1 MKKILLSR
9 SFFIAEILLILALF
23 GIWFSATLPGFY
35 NKINA
40 VGYAFCH
47 QFKERSFLI
56 DDMQFAFCHRCTGQ
70 LLGIFFAWMWQ
81 LPLGKYRK
89 VFSFPK
95 LVFIIFSVLFFLI
108 DVING
113 TILFNFFPDKSFYEP
128 SAVIRFISGLF
139 VGTSCSFLIFP
150 IFNNVF
156 WNQGEVT
163 VQPVRT
169 KWLLFGLFSSEFS
182 VLFLLFSKNQVILTI
197 IDVVA
202 VFTAI
207 LFLGLLYS
215 ILILLLI
222 RFEIQFSSLWE
233 GKNVLLAGIIV
244 AIIQILI
251 ISTIRFRLTG
261 VWYWAVIQNI
271 SLLFE

>member
-9 SFFIAEILLILALF
+9 SFLITEILLILALF
-23 GIWFSATLPGFY
+23 GIWFSVTLPGFY

-40 VGYAFCH
+40 IGYAFCH

-56 DDMQFAFCHRCTGQ
+56 DGVQSAFCHRCTGQ
-70 LLGIFFAWMWQ
+70 LLGILIAWVWQ

-95 LVFIIFSVLFFLI
+95 ILFIVFSFLFFLI

-113 TILFNFFPDKSFYEP
+113 TILFNFFPDKCFYEP
-128 SAVIRFISGLF
+128 SAVIRVISGLF

-156 WNQGEVT
+156 WNQCDVT
-163 VQPVRT
+163 IQPVRT
-169 KWLLFGLFSSEFS
+169 TWLLFGLFLSEFL
-182 VLFLLFSKNQVILTI
+182 VIFLLFSGNHIILTI
-197 IDVVA
+197 IDLI
-202 VFTAI
+202 TAFSII

-215 ILILLLI
+215 ILILLLLHM
-222 RFEIQFSSLWE
+222 EIQFSSLWE
-233 GKNVLLAGIIV
+233 GKNVLLLGIIA
-244 AIIQILI
+244 AIVQILM
-251 ISTIRFRLTG
+251 ISLIRFHLTG
-261 VWYWAVIQNI
+261 VWYWTI
-271 SLLFE
+271 